1 MRATAASVLVL
12 LLRLVTSADAA
23 AQYRAGFTRV
33 VAVEPVSGDSVP
45 VAVWYPTL
53 DAEREVQFGRSNL
66 VVAPDGAL
74 ASSGRLPLVLI
85 SHGTGGGELGHW
97 DTAAELARA
106 GFVVAA
112 VRHPG
117 DNVAE
122 ESGLGTDRQVFGRS
136 HHVVAAAR
144 TLLQHP
150 RWRSHL
156 DSTRLGFFG
165 FSAGGYTG
173 LTLLGVRPETARF
186 GPYCASHADD
196 PTYCA
201 SGPRGTIR
209 LTGVYQ
215 QPAELPGLRAA
226 VLWAPAFGFLFSD
239 TELRKLSTPVIV
251 AEAEQDDVV
260 LGPGNLQQLTQ
271 HLRLAEPP
279 YVVQDAGHFVFL
291 APCSASLAAVVPA
304 ICSDP
309 PGVDR
314 TVVHRTLNT
323 RLVAF
328 MQANL
333 AVTAGQR

>member
-150 RWRSHL
+150 RWRYMEIG
-156 DSTRLGFFG
+156 R
-165 FSAGGYTG
+165 
-173 LTLLGVRPETARF
+173 
-186 GPYCASHADD
+186 AS
-196 PTYCA
+196 C
-201 SGPRGTIR
+201 RER
-209 LTGVYQ
+209 V
-215 QPAELPGLRAA
+215 
-226 VLWAPAFGFLFSD
+226 
-239 TELRKLSTPVIV
+239 
-251 AEAEQDDVV
+251 
-260 LGPGNLQQLTQ
+260 
-271 HLRLAEPP
+271 
-279 YVVQDAGHFVFL
+279 
-291 APCSASLAAVVPA
+291 
-304 ICSDP
+304 
-309 PGVDR
+309 
-314 TVVHRTLNT
+314 
-323 RLVAF
+323 
-328 MQANL
+328 
-333 AVTAGQR
+333 